1 MLISNAER
9 RRSPRSTIPPR
20 AEASRV
26 RRLKELAVSFS
37 SIDDDH
43 LFFDLQTMAVDAR
56 HPERCWLLVKRRET
70 LADLPWREVFLLSVP
85 KPDAGDDRTATGESS
100 PDAARLIRSGE
111 ATPLEEARRYFED
124 LAGGRIAADLPPF
137 ALAHL
142 GDDEPDLATRFS
154 AEREYFAERFTHEA
168 PRLGLQGFLTKCA
181 QRFPLAEETAAE
193 IQKVLSWLKP

>member
-1 MLISNAER
+1 M
-9 RRSPRSTIPPR
+9 T
-20 AEASRV
+20 
-26 RRLKELAVSFS
+26 FT

-43 LFFDLQTMAVDAR
+43 LFFDLQNMAVDAR
-56 HPERCWLLVKRRET
+56 HPERCWLLIKRPET

-85 KPDAGDDRTATGESS
+85 KPDPGDQARTATREPSNPA
-100 PDAARLIRSGE
+100 PDTARLIDDGE

-142 GDDEPDLATRFS
+142 RSDEADLATRFT